1 MKHILAAALAAT
13 LSLGAWAQTPAEPE
27 APLMIINLKNGTNQE
42 IPLADINNVTFRLPS
57 EEPPTPPEVKTTPYF
72 TVPTD
77 FSKNRILKVMHE
89 GKKVAEVCSEYILSL
104 DAVKTVIYPMGADG
118 YADLTKGI
126 MADNGASVAWN
137 TADNTVTIGADATAP
152 TTIYVGADGSFIS
165 GPEED
170 CEAAEAT
177 VEPDF
182 LVDVRG
188 NETKTYTTVKIGTQ
202 YWMAENL
209 RATNY
214 ADGSAIIQLTSSDA
228 DLTAWKNNTTGA
240 CHLPGDDKQ
249 TTEVFGIFYNGYAV
263 TNEAGLAPEGWE
275 VPSIAQWNT
284 MKTATNKKP
293 AYIKATAGWPTGN
306 DGTDQSGF
314 SAIPT
319 GYFTNIDGESSTVL
333 TETWWWTSTSIY
345 DALSKATVLGYAR
358 VTATGA
364 SWPITTES
372 LANGHALTFG
382 HVVRCVR
389 KAK

>member
-170 CEAAEAT
+170 CEPAEAT

-214 ADGSAIIQLTSSDA
+214 ADGSAIIKLTTSDA
-228 DLTAWKNNTTGA
+228 DANIWQSNTTGA
-240 CHLPGDDKQ
+240 YLIPGDDAQ
-249 TTEVFGIFYNGYAV
+249 AGDLFGYFYNGFAV

-275 VPSIAQWNT
+275 VPAQAQWTQVQAATKNT
-284 MKTATNKKP
+284 P
-293 AYIKATAGWPTGN
+293 AYVKATSGWPEGK
-306 DGTDQSGF
+306 DGTNESGF
-314 SAIPT
+314 DALPT
-319 GYFTNIDGESSTVL
+319 GYYSKATGESGTL
-333 TETWWWTSTSIY
+333 TETYWWSSTKYYDTLERGDVLDFARITSTGVRWIIS
-345 DALSKATVLGYAR
+345 
-358 VTATGA
+358 
-364 SWPITTES
+364 TEGS
-372 LANGHALTFG
+372 FSAGHSMRFG